1 MFDWSTGS
9 ESWLSSI
16 WETVNEKSRSF
27 RWSHGNLPNKARLI
41 KIAILI
47 HLKKFISEF
56 RSVWIRSIRLS
67 DWKSGFDRE
76 KKFTE
81 PVFSPKFPTFRRLL
95 VSQKKKRTSWTG
107 FLEAARALQNTN
119 YLRIYHGSEA
129 DNCGL
134 HQDTRDNLSSYQEW
148 QKLSD
153 FFWNDEMLFWL
164 LTYCW
169 AKYFVILFLT
179 EVMYVSNLVAILVTL

>member
-16 WETVNEKSRSF
+16 WETDNEKSRSF

-67 DWKSGFDRE
+67 NSWTFDLMPANISIVGSTLVEGFSFQPVSYSYIFKSKRTKMEMKATLVFFG
-76 KKFTE
+76 KQSVASKFCRQCLLSAQNRIQVIFFVKALTT
-81 PVFSPKFPTFRRLL
+81 VFSIILII
-95 VSQKKKRTSWTG
+95 KK
-107 FLEAARALQNTN
+107 
-119 YLRIYHGSEA
+119 
-129 DNCGL
+129 
-134 HQDTRDNLSSYQEW
+134 NL
-148 QKLSD
+148 
-153 FFWNDEMLFWL
+153 
-164 LTYCW
+164 
-169 AKYFVILFLT
+169 
-179 EVMYVSNLVAILVTL
+179 YVNLN